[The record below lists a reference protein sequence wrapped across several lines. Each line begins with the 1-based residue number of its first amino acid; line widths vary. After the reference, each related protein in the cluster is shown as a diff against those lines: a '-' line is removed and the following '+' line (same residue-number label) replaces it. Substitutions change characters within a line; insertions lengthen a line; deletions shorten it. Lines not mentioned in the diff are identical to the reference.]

1 MRNILFLLFL
11 VAFCSSF
18 AYSQDIIRFK
28 NGREFQVI
36 ILEKSEETVRY
47 KKMDNMDGPDVNAP
61 MSKVVSITYA
71 DGKTEVYGAPDAVE
85 AVPVAE
91 PAPVVDDI
99 PVAEPAP
106 MADDI
111 PMAEP
116 ALMVDDVP
124 MAEPAPEVEQKKKRE
139 LPTIAADAE
148 KAKPIG
154 VSGGDAKQKV
164 QNKEKKSLDKKRER
178 SFVDFT
184 IQVGL
189 NLLSNS
195 SQGDI
200 DFLSPS
206 AFAELYLF
214 PIKWLGFGVG
224 GGFIYATS
232 SDPEFGWVWTY
243 GDGASAGNFITPVYG
258 SFKFRFGSGTT
269 VIPYAKIDLGY
280 AFWSAT
286 AEASCPN
293 DRPVY
298 LWNAYGGFLKGVG
311 AGIDFGFGL
320 NLEASL
326 LMFTGG
332 IETKYKYSGY
342 VRYYN
347 PTVDWTFLNISIG
360 YTF

>member
-116 ALMVDDVP
+116 APMVDDVP

-224 GGFIYATS
+224 
-232 SDPEFGWVWTY
+232 E
-243 GDGASAGNFITPVYG
+243 
-258 SFKFRFGSGTT
+258 
-269 VIPYAKIDLGY
+269 
-280 AFWSAT
+280 
-286 AEASCPN
+286 
-293 DRPVY
+293 RP
-298 LWNAYGGFLKGVG
+298 
-311 AGIDFGFGL
+311 
-320 NLEASL
+320 
-326 LMFTGG
+326 
-332 IETKYKYSGY
+332 
-342 VRYYN
+342 
-347 PTVDWTFLNISIG
+347 
-360 YTF
+360 

>member
-91 PAPVVDDI
+91 PAPV
-99 PVAEPAP
+99 
-106 MADDI
+106 
-111 PMAEP
+111 
-116 ALMVDDVP
+116 VDDVP